1 MPERPET
8 YPPDGRR
15 GASGPRGA
23 DALKRPAWTPVGFDD
38 WRTFYPTT
46 PFSPPEAGLDLT
58 PRFIEGWMR
67 NTARLSAAATIV
79 LIAGLYSE
87 WLPGCHRAARRT
99 LCAAGYRVL
108 TVPVRSARDV
118 FDQGAHIAAF
128 LRTRL
133 PASGDFIALTH
144 SKGGIDM
151 LAALTGDPALRARC
165 TGIALVQPPVGPSA
179 VVDAIFGE
187 PVGKS
192 GPVMPAPMTERIA
205 RRLLNSHWAAGGTRD
220 ISSRRDP
227 RVGAMLAA
235 IPDDLHLVH
244 AVSWSVMTATRFDS
258 HHARLNGFR
267 PGCAHDGQFY
277 LEHQVLPGHPQ
288 ICLPRLD
295 HGQPVIGGLGF
306 DAGRFWLA
314 LADLLHITRGG
325 ARGPQ
330 TR

>member
-1 MPERPET
+1 M
-8 YPPDGRR
+8 
-15 GASGPRGA
+15 
-23 DALKRPAWTPVGFDD
+23 KRVAWTPAGFDD

-46 PFSPPEAGLDLT
+46 PFRRPEVGLDLT
-58 PRFIEGWMR
+58 SRFIEGWTR
-67 NTARLSAAATIV
+67 NAARLPATTTVV

-99 LCAAGYRVL
+99 LRAAGYRVL
-108 TVPVRSARDV
+108 PVPVRSARDV

-128 LRTRL
+128 LRARL
-133 PASGDFIALTH
+133 PASGDFVALAH
-144 SKGGIDM
+144 SKGGIDT

-165 TGIALVQPPVGPSA
+165 AGIALVQPPVGPSA
-179 VVDAIFGE
+179 IVDAILGD
-187 PVGKS
+187 PVDKS
-192 GPVMPAPMTERIA
+192 GPVPPAPVTERIA
-205 RRLLNSHWAAGGTRD
+205 RRLLNSRLAAGGTRD

-244 AVSWSVMTATRFDS
+244 AVSWSITTATRFDS

-277 LEHQVLPGHPQ
+277 LEHQVLPGHLQ

-314 LADLLHITRGG
+314 LADLLHVTRRGTGG
-325 ARGPQ
+325 SQ